1 MSRFTKRVSD
11 KIGLPPGSL
20 VHVGKERTE
29 GVTISIIDYDENQ
42 LHEEVV
48 STVEECFPFKEQPTV
63 TWININGIHNI
74 EIIDKIG
81 KHFELHPLIL
91 EDIMNTGQR
100 PKLEDFGHYLYIV
113 LKMLQIDE
121 DEDEDEI
128 KAEQVSLIVGDNFV
142 ISFQEVKGDVFD
154 HVRKRIR
161 NSKGRIR
168 KMKSDYLAYA
178 LMDAIVDGY
187 FIILEKLGDRI
198 ELVEDELLENPTTDT
213 LQDIH
218 SLKREMIFL
227 RKSIWPLREVINR
240 LERGESSLIHDATT
254 LYMKDI
260 YDHTIQIIDS
270 IEAFRDMLSG
280 MLDIYLSTISN
291 KMNEVMKVLTIIAT
305 IFIPITF
312 IAGIYGM
319 NFEYMPELGW
329 RWSYPMLWIVII
341 SVTLTMIFYFKKKQW
356 L

>member
-1 MSRFTKRVSD
+1 MSRFTKRVSN

-29 GVTISIIDYDENQ
+29 SVTISIIDYDENQ

-48 STVEECFPFKEQPTV
+48 ATVEECFPFKETSTV
-63 TWININGIHNI
+63 TWININGIHNS

-81 KHFELHPLIL
+81 KKFDLHPLIL

-113 LKMLQIDE
+113 LKMLQID
-121 DEDEDEI
+121 DNEDEI
-128 KAEQVSLIVGDNFV
+128 KAEQVSFIVGENFV
-142 ISFQEVKGDVFD
+142 ISFQEVEGDVFD
-154 HVRKRIR
+154 HVRGRIR
-161 NSKGRIR
+161 SGKGRIR
-168 KMKSDYLAYA
+168 KMRSDYLAYA
-178 LMDAIVDGY
+178 LIDAIVDRY
-187 FIILEKLGDRI
+187 FVILEKLGDRI
-198 ELVEDELLENPTTDT
+198 ELMEDDLLENPTTDT

-218 SLKREMIFL
+218 GLKREMIFL
-227 RKSIWPLREVINR
+227 RKSIWPVREVISL
-240 LERGESSLIHDATT
+240 LERGESSLIHETT
-254 LYMKDI
+254 TMYMKDI
-260 YDHTIQIIDS
+260 YDHTIQIMDS
-270 IEAFRDMLSG
+270 IESFRDMLSG

-341 SVTLTMIFYFKKKQW
+341 SVTLTMIFYFKRKNW